1 MRFLILAAVAAML
14 CCFGCDLAEESADTT
29 EGAGEGAIGIAE
41 TMSGGTVGDAD
52 MDTGEVA
59 EEEDSDAELYEEGD
73 E

>member
-1 MRFLILAAVAAML
+1 MRLLILAVLAAVL
-14 CCFGCDLAEESADTT
+14 CCFGCDFAEESADTT
-29 EGAGEGAIGIAE
+29 EGAGETAIGVAE

-59 EEEDSDAELYEEGD
+59 EEEDSDAELFEEGD